1 MALDRKQDKRKH
13 IDGIPQSFKMAL
25 AVRIARRLFPL
36 LCEGQPPSTPAKES
50 IEKII
55 RNMESFCRDPSD
67 AAAQVYLGTDQKIRD
82 VDGILKHIVEK
93 KARETAAPATPDS
106 PILLIDSSRYDQIAS
121 ALSAALSLWE
131 IEREYILQ
139 RSKFSNADLRDSL
152 AQKQAFAALQS
163 KHRRLLTDRVVY
175 AWDAS
180 VAVDKRMEKELWS
193 DLETSYHLI
202 NTTGG
207 GIWLTSEPIPEY
219 LYLIPSEFDLAI
231 ELGGSA
237 IREVISIVDEKLVAY
252 FQRHPHR
259 MIELSPL
266 QFEELI
272 REIVDGFGWKA
283 TLTSQ
288 TADGGYDILAFDHHE
303 LNNKYLI
310 ECKRYKERPVGIVPV
325 RALLGV
331 TTHEKAT
338 KGILVTTSRF
348 TKGAKE
354 LFDEHEWRLEG
365 RDFQGLL
372 EWLELYQRAKL
383 AKALI
388 D

>member
-1 MALDRKQDKRKH
+1 MALDRNQDKRNH

-36 LCEGQPPSTPAKES
+36 LCDGQPALTPAEDS

-67 AAAQVYLGTDQKIRD
+67 ASAQVYLGTDQKIRD
-82 VDGILKHIVEK
+82 ADGILRHIVQK

-106 PILLIDSSRYDQIAS
+106 PILVIDSSRYDKMAK
-121 ALSAALSLWE
+121 ALSAALSIWE
-131 IEREYILQ
+131 IEREYVLQ
-139 RSKFSNADLRDSL
+139 RSKFYNVDLLDIANER
-152 AQKQAFAALQS
+152 AFAALRH
-163 KHRRLLTDRVVY
+163 KHWRLLTDKIVY

-180 VAVDKRMEKELWS
+180 VAVDERMEKELWS
-193 DLETSYHLI
+193 DLETSYYVL
-202 NTTGG
+202 NTIEG
-207 GIWLTSEPIPEY
+207 GIWPDSNPIPEY
-219 LYLIPSEFDLAI
+219 LYLIPSDFDLTS
-231 ELGGSA
+231 EPGGSA
-237 IREVISIVDEKLVAY
+237 ILDIASVIDEKLIAY
-252 FQRHPHR
+252 FRRHPHR
-259 MIELSPL
+259 IKELTPR

-272 REIVDGFGWKA
+272 CEIVDGFGWKA
-283 TLTSQ
+283 KLTSQ
-288 TADGGYDILAFDHHE
+288 TADGGYDILALDHHG
-303 LNNKYLI
+303 LRNKYLI
-310 ECKRYKERPVGIVPV
+310 ECKRYTERPVGIVPV

-348 TKGAKE
+348 TKGARE

-383 AKALI
+383 SQALI